1 MKQSLRNAILY
12 PLGLV
17 AVMAP
22 AFLLAAG
29 GNEQGFDAVVRSVES
44 RYNIHSHR
52 IPFMG
57 LVSAVAGVSTHGGVR
72 NLHLAEFDNVTAP
85 IDGEELNKIVEQ
97 HVGQGWQRIV
107 RETSR
112 NGGDQSLIFV
122 HPEGNHLGMLVVDL
136 DGHELNLVQLSIDP
150 DRLSAELNERT
161 GKHHH
166 TDADEAK
173 PAEETPEP
181 EKPTSASE

>member
-12 PLGLV
+12 PLGI
-17 AVMAP
+17 AAAMAP

-29 GNEQGFDAVVRSVES
+29 GNQQGFDAVVRSVES
-44 RYNIHSHR
+44 RYGIRSHH
-52 IPFMG
+52 IPFLG
-57 LVSAVAGVSTHGGVR
+57 LVSLAAGVSTHGGVR
-72 NLHLAEFDNVTAP
+72 NLHLAEFDNVTTP
-85 IDGEELNKIVEQ
+85 IDGDELNKIVEQ

-112 NGGDQSLIFV
+112 NGGEQSLIFV

-150 DRLSAELNERT
+150 DRLDSELNQRT

-166 TDADEAK
+166 IEADEAQ
-173 PAEETPEP
+173 PEDTPEP
-181 EKPTSASE
+181 EKPASASE